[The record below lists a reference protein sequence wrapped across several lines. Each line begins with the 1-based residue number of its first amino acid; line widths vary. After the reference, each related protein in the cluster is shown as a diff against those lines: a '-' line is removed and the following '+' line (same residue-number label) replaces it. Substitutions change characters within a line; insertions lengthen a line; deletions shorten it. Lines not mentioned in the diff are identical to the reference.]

1 MAPPSRPSLTLK
13 AAKALEVCSEALI
26 ELTPSNA
33 ELALSR
39 TNVAFQA
46 LAKIADTLSAVKEM
60 CDVGMGTYPSHPAIR
75 ETMQTAGNQI
85 YHVRQGVMVAREQCI
100 ATPISDLKAWNQIGL
115 SLANLASQLRAIRF
129 VPPKKQKKEGA
140 A

>member
-13 AAKALEVCSEALI
+13 AAKGLEVCSEALI

-33 ELALSR
+33 ELAASR
-39 TNVAFQA
+39 ANLVFQS
-46 LAKIADTLSAVKEM
+46 LGKIADTLSAVKEM

-85 YHVRQGVMVAREQCI
+85 YRVRQEVMVAREQCI
-100 ATPISDLKAWNQIGL
+100 ATPITDLAAWQGIGL
-115 SLANLASQLRAIRF
+115 RLADLASQLRAIRF
-129 VPPKKQKKEGA
+129 VPPKKERKEA
-140 A
+140 

>member
-13 AAKALEVCSEALI
+13 AAKALEVCSESLI
-26 ELTPSNA
+26 ELTPSNGDVVA
-33 ELALSR
+33 SR
-39 TNVAFQA
+39 TSFVFES
-46 LAKIADTLSAVKEM
+46 LGKIADTLSAVKEL

-85 YHVRQGVMVAREQCI
+85 YRIKSEVMVAREQCI
-100 ATPISDLKAWNQIGL
+100 ATPPTDLAAWQQIGL
-115 SLANLASQLRAIRF
+115 RLADLASQLRAVRF

>member
-13 AAKALEVCSEALI
+13 AAKALEACSESLI
-26 ELTPSNA
+26 ELTPSNLEFA
-33 ELALSR
+33 ASRTSTAFQMLSR
-39 TNVAFQA
+39 
-46 LAKIADTLSAVKEM
+46 IADTLSAVKEM

-75 ETMQTAGNQI
+75 EVMQTAGNQI
-85 YHVRQGVMVAREQCI
+85 YRIRQEVKDTRELCI
-100 ATPISDLKAWNQIGL
+100 ATPITDLDKWHQIAMK
-115 SLANLASQLRAIRF
+115 LADLASQLRAVRF